1 MKQLA
6 SLLTRLR
13 DNETLAGLVLLA
25 LACQCLLYL
34 LLVGLILSL
43 GIAILGFGNDRL
55 VPVVHFNLAISHV
68 LVNRG
73 DLQVVHGLF
82 EVSHRLLILLEVDD
96 EIVGP
101 LPLQYAAPEVL
112 HVV

>member
-1 MKQLA
+1 MQLLA

-25 LACQCLLYL
+25 LACQGLLYL
-34 LLVGLILSL
+34 LLVRLILSL
-43 GIAILGFGNDRL
+43 GIAILGFGNHRL

-68 LVNRG
+68 FVNRG
-73 DLQVVHGLF
+73 YLQVVHGLF
-82 EVSHRLLILLEVDD
+82 EVSHRLLILLEIYD